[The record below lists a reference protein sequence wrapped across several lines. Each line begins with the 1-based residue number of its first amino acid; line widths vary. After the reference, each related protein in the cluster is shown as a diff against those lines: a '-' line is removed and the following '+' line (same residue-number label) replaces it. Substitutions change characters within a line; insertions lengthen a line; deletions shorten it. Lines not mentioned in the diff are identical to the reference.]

1 MSDMLSRSVSMLERL
16 VAFDTTSRLSNLEL
30 IDYAR
35 DYLEEMGIPTRT
47 TFNEDGTKANLWATI
62 GPEDKGGVV
71 LSGHVDVVPVDGQ
84 DWSHDPFKMWEAD
97 GKYFGRGTADMKGF
111 CAIALAMAPE
121 MKKRN
126 LKTPIHFAFSYDEE
140 VGCIGVRGLIKD
152 MAENLPL
159 PTAVIVG
166 EPTGMKIIGGNK
178 GSRGLMTTIRGIPGH
193 SSEPHRGVNSI
204 MYGARIINL
213 LETIQKEL
221 RENPYEDSPFDPP
234 YTTIDLGIIE
244 GGTAHNIIPEFTK
257 FRWGMRIHP
266 GDDGEA
272 IEQRVRDYIENELN
286 PEMKAFSP
294 DAGITMEL
302 VNVVPPLIP
311 DTDSAAEELVRYLTG
326 LNQSGA
332 VSFGTEAGFFQE
344 AGVPGVIFGPGYIQQ
359 AHQPDEFIERS
370 QVQECVDFM
379 SKLTD
384 WAADNG

>member
-84 DWSHDPFKMWEAD
+84 DCSHDPFKMWEAD

-140 VGCIGVRGLIKD
+140 VGCIGVRGL
-152 MAENLPL
+152 
-159 PTAVIVG
+159 
-166 EPTGMKIIGGNK
+166 
-178 GSRGLMTTIRGIPGH
+178 MTTIRGIPGH

-204 MYGARIINL
+204 MCGARIINL

-221 RENPYEDSPFDPP
+221 RDNPYEDSPFDPP

-257 FRWGMRIHP
+257 FRWGMRVHP

>member
-35 DYLEEMGIPTRT
+35 EYLEEMGIPTRT

-62 GPEDKGGVV
+62 GPENKGGVV

-84 DWSHDPFKMWEAD
+84 DWSRDPFSMWEAD

-140 VGCIGVRGLIKD
+140 VGCLGVRGLIKD

-159 PTAVIVG
+159 PIAVVVG

-178 GSRGLMTTIRGIPGH
+178 GSRSFGVVVRGVPGH
-193 SSEPHRGVNSI
+193 SSEPHRGANSI
-204 MYGARIINL
+204 MYAARIINL
-213 LETIQKEL
+213 LETIQTEL
-221 RENPYEDSPFDPP
+221 RANALEDSPFDPP
-234 YTTIDLGIIE
+234 YTTIDLGVIE
-244 GGTAHNIIPEFTK
+244 GGTAHNIIPEFTR
-257 FRWGMRIHP
+257 FRWGMRLHP
-266 GDDGEA
+266 GDDAEA
-272 IEQRVRDYIENELN
+272 IEQRVRDLIETELN
-286 PEMKAFSP
+286 PALKEVSEE
-294 DAGITMEL
+294 AGITMEM
-302 VNVVPPLIP
+302 VNDVPPLVP
-311 DTDSAAEELVRYLTG
+311 DTESAAEDLIRHLTG

-332 VSFGTEAGFFQE
+332 VSFGTEAGFFQQ

-359 AHQPDEFIERS
+359 AHQPDEFIERA

-379 SKLTD
+379 GKLTD